1 MAPTLLTNIIQFQA
15 GDEMDTIQSIT
26 KRMISKFSSLGRCHG
41 VHRVFDDFVSLA
53 AYEINCIDLNRKV
66 QRSAQ
71 LMQIRSKYS
80 PLELTEMA
88 HILGDLNLALSIEP
102 HDVLGNVFSE
112 MSLTN
117 GHLGQVF
124 TPQSLAD
131 AVAMLQIGSG
141 LEETISKNGFVTVMD
156 PACGAGAMPI
166 AFAKALAERGYNYQK
181 QVHMTLV
188 DIDSRAVFMSYI
200 QLSLLG
206 IPATV
211 VHGNSLSLKEY
222 DHLHTPF
229 HFIGNWDFK
238 LRASKENNFVEID
251 SRHTNFPHTCDEFQE
266 EHTHSS
272 LEMAT

>member
-1 MAPTLLTNIIQFQA
+1 M
-15 GDEMDTIQSIT
+15 ETIQTIS

-41 VHRVFDDFVSLA
+41 VHRVFDDFVTLA
-53 AYEINCIDLNRKV
+53 AYEINCIDLPRKE

-88 HILGDLNLALSIEP
+88 HILGDLALALSIEP

-131 AVAMLQIGSG
+131 AVAMLQIGAG
-141 LEETISKNGFVTVMD
+141 LDDTISKNGFVTVMD

-166 AFAKALAERGYNYQK
+166 AFAKALAEKGYNYQQ

-188 DIDSRAVFMSYI
+188 DIDSRAVFMAYI
-200 QLSLLG
+200 QLTLLG

-238 LRASKENNFVEID
+238 LRANKDQKLIELQDHQKCCTF
-251 SRHTNFPHTCDEFQE
+251 TTDEPLD
-266 EHTHSS
+266 EHMSS
-272 LEMAT
+272 SCAMTT